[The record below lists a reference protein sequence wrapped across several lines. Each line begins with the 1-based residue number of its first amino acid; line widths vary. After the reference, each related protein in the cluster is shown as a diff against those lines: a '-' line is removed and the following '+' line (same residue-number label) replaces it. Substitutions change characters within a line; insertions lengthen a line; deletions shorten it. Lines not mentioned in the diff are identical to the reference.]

1 MTGPQILMPWM
12 NARHMEANCH
22 MAITS
27 QKLSS
32 KYVREHEQSSC
43 ISKQSVC
50 SSSSS
55 CILIW
60 LNKRGTNVTAK
71 DLSDRMLKIQVK
83 INIDG
88 NDNDSEK
95 RDHDISESTA
105 EQFDTLIRRGKYFKC
120 DAMDSCLGKD
130 IMQIIMN
137 EMASFESDSNVQ
149 GQYKYHT
156 MHL

>member
-1 MTGPQILMPWM
+1 MPWM

-32 KYVREHEQSSC
+32 KYVREHVREEFDDDNGQALDD
-43 ISKQSVC
+43 
-50 SSSSS
+50 

-137 EMASFESDSNVQ
+137 EMASFEPIATSKDNTNIIRCTDNSTNDI
-149 GQYKYHT
+149 
-156 MHL
+156 LSS

>member
-32 KYVREHEQSSC
+32 KYVREHVREEFDDDNGQALDE
-43 ISKQSVC
+43 SKAVAFPSKAFAHQVQ
-50 SSSSS
+50 
-55 CILIW
+55 
-60 LNKRGTNVTAK
+60 V
-71 DLSDRMLKIQVK
+71 VK

-137 EMASFESDSNVQ
+137 EMASFEPIATSKDNTNIIRCTDNSTNDI
-149 GQYKYHT
+149 
-156 MHL
+156 LSS